1 MVEFCLS
8 TCQAYCPCDKCRIF
22 DFIYFL
28 IYRLRYFAD
37 DITLNRKIGNC
48 YIPGKWNQCQTVMRI
63 SLVASLCIELSGC
76 IITFRNV
83 VAICSS
89 NIQCNRMLTTVQCSF
104 ELMCTLT
111 FLYIILT
118 DANNTCIGKI
128 YIFGQIYCLF
138 LVSIHLALKLQCFR
152 LSSIG
157 LGKLECQRICR
168 KLICTTD
175 IRLSS
180 ILYRTV
186 YRNSMS
192 FFIKGKDSIFA
203 FRQIS
208 PKSNHSTPV
217 SDIRTAS
224 IRTGIA
230 GKTPSASLCIQTIAI
245 TKSIDQTIFIESHN
259 LSYMVI
265 GNCNLLIL

>member
-22 DFIYFL
+22 DVFYFL

-37 DITLNRKIGNC
+37 DITINRKLGNG

-76 IITFRNV
+76 KIISRNIF
-83 VAICSS
+83 AICSS
-89 NIQCNRMLTTVQCSF
+89 NIQCNRMIAAVQRSF
-104 ELMCTLT
+104 ELMCFLI
-111 FLYIILT
+111 FLYIILA

-128 YIFGQIYCLF
+128 HISGQLHCLF
-138 LVSIHLALKLQCFR
+138 LGSIHLALKLQCFR
-152 LSSIG
+152 LFRLFRIG
-157 LGKLECQRICR
+157 LGKLKCQRICR
-168 KLICTTD
+168 KLICTID

-192 FFIKGKDSIFA
+192 YFIKGKDSIFT

-208 PKSNHSTPV
+208 PKSNHSSPV
-217 SDIRTAS
+217 SNI
-224 IRTGIA
+224 
-230 GKTPSASLCIQTIAI
+230 
-245 TKSIDQTIFIESHN
+245 
-259 LSYMVI
+259 
-265 GNCNLLIL
+265 